1 MSKLDKGVFIAV
13 EGLDGSGK
21 TTMAK
26 ALKARL
32 AHHGYFS
39 HLTRE
44 PGGSPLSEK
53 IRELILNE
61 KMHPLT
67 ELLLFNAARKEHIE
81 ATILPHLGQG
91 HVVISDRFS
100 GSSHAYQGTGRW
112 MADQAEQLEDMVVGV
127 DWPAY
132 TLYFRITKE
141 ESVKRI
147 NNRRGQVLDRFDKED
162 DGFKERV
169 IEGFEDRAKDCV
181 VFDAMPDI
189 QVVVEAVCSWVDTVF
204 VKNHP
209 LEKEE
214 KHEQDAPAP

>member
-1 MSKLDKGVFIAV
+1 MKKLARGVFIAV

-26 ALKARL
+26 VLKSRL
-32 AHHGYFS
+32 AHHGYFA

-61 KMHPLT
+61 KMNPLT

-81 ATILPHLGQG
+81 ATIKPHLAQG

-100 GSSHAYQGTGRW
+100 GSSHAYQGHGRGLYRV
-112 MADQAEQLEDMVVGV
+112 AEDLEDSVVG
-127 DWPAY
+127 DEHPEH
-132 TLYFRITKE
+132 TLYFRITIE
-141 ESVKRI
+141 ESLKRLA
-147 NNRRGQVLDRFDKED
+147 NRRGQTLDRLDAETKE
-162 DGFKERV
+162 FKERV
-169 IEGFEDRAKDCV
+169 LAGFEERARNCV

-189 QVVVEAVCSWVDTVF
+189 QVVVEAVCNWVDTVF
-204 VKNHP
+204 VPKHP
-209 LEKEE
+209 LVEE
-214 KHEQDAPAP
+214 E